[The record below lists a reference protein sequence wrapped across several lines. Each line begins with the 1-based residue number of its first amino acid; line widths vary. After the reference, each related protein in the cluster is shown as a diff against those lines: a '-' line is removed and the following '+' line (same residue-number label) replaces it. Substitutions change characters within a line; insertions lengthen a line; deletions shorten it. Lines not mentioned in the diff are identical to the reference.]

1 MLNDLFVNKNFT
13 NITNATRPT
22 ISGIIYI
29 NNDTEVE
36 ESDIR
41 DNLQEHYPNLTFFFK
56 NVKKAY
62 SAKFVIYNEETKSY
76 EYVKFKNGSTS
87 IPSIQKI
94 SQEQYAANNAIW
106 FDNPYE
112 LY

>member
-1 MLNDLFVNKNFT
+1 MLNDLYTNKNFT
-13 NITNATRPT
+13 NVASANRPT

-29 NNDTEVE
+29 NNDIEVE

-41 DNLQEHYPNLTFFFK
+41 ENLQERYPNLTFFFK

-94 SQEQYAANNAIW
+94 SQEQYSNNNNIW
-106 FDNPYE
+106 FDNPYD